1 MRSGHYDGRTLTS
14 LAQFERQLPGPERE
28 FQLCG
33 MEEGPLVVLTGIE
46 PESPK
51 NANDAEGFDVIDISK
66 LKSAIESRLPES
78 SRFYPSIPIKTGT
91 VSVF

>member
-1 MRSGHYDGRTLTS
+1 MRPSLERCVPAITTAELTS

-28 FQLCG
+28 FQLGG
-33 MEEGPLVVLTGIE
+33 MEEGPLVVPTGIE

-66 LKSAIESRLPES
+66 LK
-78 SRFYPSIPIKTGT
+78 KVGD
-91 VSVF
+91 